1 VVTTVLLIEKAL
13 NDLDVHQVTGLH
25 EGEAESFVVLVPAEG
40 DHGRLLATLDDLALG
55 ELREAAEE
63 VESPEPS
70 PGEAL
75 REAGHALEAS
85 IQALRAAGAQATGAI
100 TPHDPLDALRE
111 AVAAHHAD
119 EIIVL
124 TKPHLVEEFFHRDWA
139 SRARKLD
146 LPVLRLFAH
155 TDD

>member
-1 VVTTVLLIEKAL
+1 MVTTVLLIEKVL
-13 NDLDVHQVTGLH
+13 NDLDVRQVTGLH

-55 ELREAAEE
+55 ELREAADE

-70 PGEAL
+70 PGEVLRDAGHVLESSIRAL
-75 REAGHALEAS
+75 RE
-85 IQALRAAGAQATGAI
+85 AGAQATGAI
-100 TPHDPLDALRE
+100 TPSDPLDALRE
-111 AVAAHHAD
+111 AVAAHQAN